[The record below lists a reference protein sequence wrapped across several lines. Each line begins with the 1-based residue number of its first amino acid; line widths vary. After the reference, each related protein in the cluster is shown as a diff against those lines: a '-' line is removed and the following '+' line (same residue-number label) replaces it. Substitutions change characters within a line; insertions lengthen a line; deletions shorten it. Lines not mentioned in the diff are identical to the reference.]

1 MDEAFKRSSD
11 GQWLMRTYS
20 PVSQG
25 RVEKTGSMGPDS
37 LLDDANRSQYLDI
50 ERAPNA
56 SKLIAL
62 RAAVGETATATA
74 G

>member
-1 MDEAFKRSSD
+1 MA
-11 GQWLMRTYS
+11 
-20 PVSQG
+20 
-25 RVEKTGSMGPDS
+25 PDS

-62 RAAVGETATATA
+62 LAAVGETATATA